1 MAFAGVWPGLGRWA
15 SLRYDNAPPV
25 SDSAYKRID
34 HAVYRA
40 ERAVVV
46 GSLLLMSVVVFLDV
60 VHRSFSGE
68 DSKLAMVVA
77 KLAGLLGADMPP
89 GSPAHDQLAA
99 ASPYVLFVG
108 FSALAYFGVRST
120 RRATPI
126 AAPIAAAAAVAGV
139 LIAYGLVR
147 LLLVFLP
154 NGLTWSQDVA
164 LVLTLWVGFVGASMC
179 TYENRH
185 LRVEAAQ
192 RSLPARLRPLVGFIS
207 GLFTTLVC
215 AGLLWVSIR
224 YVGFHYHEYVSTEGQ
239 GGLIPGTVLPKFAGF
254 LALPLA
260 FGFMS
265 VRFFVKALAALR
277 GELEE
282 PLDPVAAATGG
293 SGHARASDS
302 ARMPSEVATE
312 ALRVARDDQESA
324 IDTMT
329 SRARMLVRDPA
340 APRPQSKVPTA
351 AHDVLPPLP
360 NVQLI
365 DPEGDTEEVAGEPID
380 PDRTKELEAGSL
392 RLADD
397 TRELE
402 PAVVRGA
409 DGDDEEARR

>member
-1 MAFAGVWPGLGRWA
+1 
-15 SLRYDNAPPV
+15 V
-25 SDSAYKRID
+25 SDSLYKRID
-34 HAVYRA
+34 HGVYRA
-40 ERAVVV
+40 ERAIVVA
-46 GSLLLMSVVVFLDV
+46 SLLLMSAVVFLDV

-68 DSKLAMVVA
+68 ESKLAMAVA
-77 KLAGLLGADMPP
+77 KLAGMLGAEMPP
-89 GSPAHDQLAA
+89 GSPAHDQLSA

-139 LIAYGLVR
+139 LVAYGLVR
-147 LLLVFLP
+147 LLLVLLP

-192 RSLPARLRPLVGFIS
+192 RFLPQRLRPVVGFVS
-207 GLFTTLVC
+207 GLFTTLFC

-224 YVGFHYHEYVSTEGQ
+224 YVGFHYLEYLSTKGQ
-239 GGLIPGTVLPKFAGF
+239 GNLIPGTVLPKFAGF
-254 LALPLA
+254 LALPVA
-260 FGFMS
+260 FAFMS
-265 VRFFVKALAALR
+265 VRFFVKSLAALR

-293 SGHARASDS
+293 SGRGSDS
-302 ARMPSEVATE
+302 GRMPSEVATE
-312 ALRVARDDQESA
+312 ALRVHDDRESA

-329 SRARMLVRDPA
+329 SRARMMMRDPA
-340 APRPQSKVPTA
+340 APRPQSKVPTD

-360 NVQLI
+360 DDRPV
-365 DPEGDTEEVAGEPID
+365 DPEGDTEEAEDALD
-380 PDRTKELEAGSL
+380 PERTKELEAGSL
-392 RLADD
+392 RLVDD
-397 TRELE
+397 TRELVR
-402 PAVVRGA
+402 PAFGA
-409 DGDDEEARR
+409 KKDDGGEGRR